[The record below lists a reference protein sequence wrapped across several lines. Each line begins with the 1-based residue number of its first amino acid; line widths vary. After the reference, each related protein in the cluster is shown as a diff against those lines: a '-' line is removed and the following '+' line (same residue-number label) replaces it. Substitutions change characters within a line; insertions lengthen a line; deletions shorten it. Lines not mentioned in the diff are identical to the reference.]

1 LKLNFK
7 KNKPNKKMTLMGWKK
22 ERKKE
27 DKQGGNNY
35 EATKDSECDGNFFLQ
50 SIQQGNVCLC

>member
-1 LKLNFK
+1 
-7 KNKPNKKMTLMGWKK
+7 MGWKK